1 MKLTPVHEGIVVLR
15 NLFLIVFVI
24 FLSGCGSMA
33 DPTTWWDDEGNE
45 IKPSELVE
53 ISNELQVR
61 TVWSTDVGSGSGDQ
75 HLKLVPRIDGGR
87 VFAADSEGKVVSLDA
102 TTGKRLWS
110 IDTELPLSGGP
121 GSGSGVVVVGTRDGE
136 VLALDDTN
144 GEIRW
149 KASVSSEVLSV
160 PAVSAG
166 KVVVQTNDGKLYGF
180 DAYDGTQSWLY
191 SRQVPVLTLRGT
203 SSPVISGNTVFSGF
217 AGGKLVAVELSSGLV
232 QWEISVTAPSG
243 RSELERM
250 VDIDGDPLVSNGV
263 VYVATYQGEVAAIS
277 EYSGTVLWQRKL
289 SSYSG
294 LGADWRNVYVSDEK
308 GEVWGISPDNGA
320 AMWKQSKLLNR
331 RLSAPAV
338 IAGYVVVGDY
348 DGYLHWLMHE
358 DGKMVARTRIGGS
371 AISAAPVVSEGM
383 LYVFGDGG
391 ALAALK
397 PVL

>member
-1 MKLTPVHEGIVVLR
+1 MKLTLVPEDIAVLR
-15 NLFLIVFVI
+15 NLLPILSVI
-24 FLSGCGSMA
+24 LLSGCGSMA
-33 DPTTWWDDEGNE
+33 DPTTWWGDDGNE
-45 IKPSELVE
+45 IKPNELVE
-53 ISNELQVR
+53 FTTELQVR
-61 TVWSTDVGSGSGDQ
+61 TIWSTDVGSGSGDQ

-87 VFAADSEGKVVSLDA
+87 VFAADSEGSVVALDGA
-102 TTGKRLWS
+102 TGRKLWS
-110 IDTELPLSGGP
+110 VDTELPLSGGP
-121 GSGSGVVVVGTRDGE
+121 GSGSGIVVVGTRDGE
-136 VLALDDTN
+136 VVALDDSN
-144 GEIRW
+144 GEVKW

-166 KVVVQTNDGKLYGF
+166 VVVVHSNDGKLYGF

-203 SSPVISGNTVFSGF
+203 SSPVISGNTVFTGF
-217 AGGKLVAVELSSGLV
+217 AGGKLVAIELSTGLV
-232 QWEISVTAPSG
+232 QWELSVTAPSG

-263 VYVATYQGEVAAIS
+263 VYVATYQGEIAAVS
-277 EYSGTVLWQRKL
+277 EYSGTMLWRRKI

-331 RLSAPAV
+331 RLSAPA
-338 IAGYVVVGDY
+338 IIEGYVVVGDY

-358 DGKMVARTRIGGS
+358 DGKMVARTRVGGS
-371 AISAAPVVSEGM
+371 AISAAPVVSEGV